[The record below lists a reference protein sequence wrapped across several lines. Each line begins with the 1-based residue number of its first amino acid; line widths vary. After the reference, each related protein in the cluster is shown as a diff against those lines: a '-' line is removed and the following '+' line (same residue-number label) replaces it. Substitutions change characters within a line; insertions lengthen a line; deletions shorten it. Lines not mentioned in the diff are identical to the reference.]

1 MFVRH
6 LIESTCSEP
15 LGVALTR
22 FVLRTLEIARARIA
36 GVPDDLSGVFMGNAA
51 SYHPDRVY
59 HGLMVGRPG

>member
-22 FVLRTLEIARARIA
+22 LVLRPLEVASARIA
-36 GVPDDLSGVFMGNAA
+36 GVPDDLIGVFMGNAA
-51 SYHPDRVY
+51 SYHPDWVY